1 MQQLRDRLQ
10 LSAVIASALFFTGCS
25 GEPAGTPGGGGP
37 PPAKTPEVYFVTPT
51 RDNLLDYEDC
61 TGRTEAFKTVDVR
74 ARVTGY
80 LEKWNFSPGKPVKK
94 GDVLFE
100 IDPRSYLA
108 ELARAEATV
117 VQAEAHLARLSADYQ
132 RAQNL
137 FSSRAMGREDLDKI
151 IGDRAEAVAAVG
163 IAKASRDLA
172 KLNLDYTHVT
182 AALDGIVSRSM
193 VDPGNMVKAD
203 ETILT
208 TVVTQD
214 PIYAYFD
221 IDERNALRL
230 SRQLAQGEMK
240 YPPVQMGLADEEPRF
255 PHRGTIDFVDN
266 RLDTNTGTWHMRCS
280 FPNPDGFLKPG
291 LFVRIRFLYGELQ
304 KVILIPEEA
313 ITADQ
318 DRKYVYVI
326 NDKDQIEHRQV
337 KIGKMR
343 NGLRAVTDGLKGD
356 EHVVVKGV
364 QRVRP
369 GVTVV
374 AKPVEAANTG
384 GPGKPP
390 TAGISGDKGAGQ
402 SPAGAG
408 KSGNAMPKGPS
419 GNPGTATPAATGAN
433 KAGK

>member
-1 MQQLRDRLQ
+1 MQRTLNI
-10 LSAVIASALFFTGCS
+10 APVILLVVTSLLLNGCS
-25 GEPAGTPGGGGP
+25 GDPAGGAPGGGMP
-37 PPAKTPEVYFVTPT
+37 PPKVPEVFFATPT

-80 LEKWNFSPGKPVKK
+80 LEKWNFSPGKKVSK

-108 ELARAEATV
+108 ELARTEATV
-117 VQAEAHLARLSADYQ
+117 IQAEAHLTRLSADLQ
-132 RAQNL
+132 RGQNL
-137 FSSRAMGREDLDKI
+137 VATRAMGREDFDKI
-151 IGDRAEAVAAVG
+151 VGDRAEALAAVG

-172 KLNLDYTHVT
+172 KLNVDYTKVT
-182 AALDGIVSRSM
+182 ASLDGIVSRAM

-203 ETILT
+203 DTVLT

-230 SRQLAQGEMK
+230 TRQLAQGEMK
-240 YPPVQMGLADEEPRF
+240 YPPVLMGLADEEPRF
-255 PHRGTIDFVDN
+255 PHQGTIDFVDN

-280 FPNPDGFLKPG
+280 FPNKDGLLKPG

-326 NDKDQIEHRQV
+326 NDRDQIEHRQV
-337 KIGKMR
+337 KIGKIR
-343 NGLRAVTDGLKGD
+343 NGLRAVTEGLKGD
-356 EHVVVKGV
+356 ERVVVKGV

-374 AKPVEAANTG
+374 AKPAT
-384 GPGKPP
+384 P
-390 TAGISGDKGAGQ
+390 
-402 SPAGAG
+402 PAG
-408 KSGNAMPKGPS
+408 PK
-419 GNPGTATPAATGAN
+419 TTPAAPTAEA
-433 KAGK
+433 KATK

>member
-1 MQQLRDRLQ
+1 MQSIRNWMT
-10 LSAVIASALFFTGCS
+10 ASAIFASSLLAGCS
-25 GEPAGTPGGGGP
+25 AEPAGPPGGP
-37 PPAKTPEVYFVTPT
+37 PPAKTPEVYYMIPV
-51 RDNLLDYEDC
+51 RDKLLDYEDC

-80 LEKWNFSPGKPVKK
+80 LDKWNFSPGKRVKK

-100 IDPRSYLA
+100 IDPRSYKA

-117 VQAEAHLARLSADYQ
+117 VQAEAHLARLNADHQ
-132 RAQNL
+132 RALNL
-137 FSSRAMGREDLDKI
+137 FASRAMGREDLDKI

-172 KLNLDYTHVT
+172 ILNLDYTHVT
-182 AALDGIVSRSM
+182 ASLDGIVSRAM

-203 ETILT
+203 ETVLT
-208 TVVTQD
+208 TVVTED

-240 YPPVQMGLADEEPRF
+240 YPPVQMGLADEEPLF

-280 FPNPDGFLKPG
+280 FPNADGFLKPG

-304 KVILIPEEA
+304 DVILIRDEA

-318 DRKYVYVI
+318 DRKYVYVV

-337 KIGKMR
+337 KIGKTR
-343 NGLRAVTDGLKGD
+343 KGLRAIVEGLKGN
-356 EHVVVKGV
+356 ERVVVKGL

-374 AKPVEAANTG
+374 AKPMEED
-384 GPGKPP
+384 PGAP
-390 TAGISGDKGAGQ
+390 GAGQ
-402 SPAGAG
+402 AASKPTTAPLSSRAASPTKSAPPAEKSTSSDQGKASG
-408 KSGNAMPKGPS
+408 KSSAK
-419 GNPGTATPAATGAN
+419 
-433 KAGK
+433 

>member
-1 MQQLRDRLQ
+1 MQRTYRF
-10 LSAVIASALFFTGCS
+10 AHTSALLLWGLLLCGCTA
-25 GEPAGTPGGGGP
+25 EPAGPPGGGGP
-37 PPAKTPEVYFVTPT
+37 PPAKAPEVYFVTPT
-51 RDNLLDYEDC
+51 RDNLPDYEDC

-80 LEKWNFSPGKPVKK
+80 LDKWNFSPGKKVSK
-94 GDVLFE
+94 GDILFE
-100 IDPRSYLA
+100 IDPRSYMA
-108 ELARAEATV
+108 ELARSEASV
-117 VQAEAHLARLSADYQ
+117 VQAEAHLTRLNADYQ
-132 RAQNL
+132 RAVNL
-137 FSSRAMGREDLDKI
+137 FSTRAMGREDLDKI
-151 IGDRAEAVAAVG
+151 VGDRAEAVAAVG
-163 IAKASRDLA
+163 IAKATRDLA
-172 KLNLDYTHVT
+172 KLNVDYTKVT
-182 AALDGIVSRSM
+182 ASLDGIVSRTM

-203 ETILT
+203 DTILT
-208 TVVTQD
+208 TIVTQD

-280 FPNPDGFLKPG
+280 FPNPTGLLKPG

-304 KVILIPEEA
+304 KVIMIPEEA

-326 NDKDQIEHRQV
+326 SDKDQIEHRQV

-343 NGLRAVTDGLKGD
+343 NGLRAITEGLKGD
-356 EHVVVKGV
+356 ERIVVKGV

-374 AKPVEAANTG
+374 AKLATPPAPPVG
-384 GPGKPP
+384 V
-390 TAGISGDKGAGQ
+390 
-402 SPAGAG
+402 
-408 KSGNAMPKGPS
+408 KS
-419 GNPGTATPAATGAN
+419 TATAPAAEN
-433 KAGK
+433 KTQK

>member
-1 MQQLRDRLQ
+1 MRERLSS
-10 LSAVIASALFFTGCS
+10 SAVVVAVFFLAGCS
-25 GEPAGTPGGGGP
+25 GEATSTPGGGGP
-37 PPAKTPEVYFVTPT
+37 PPAKIPEVFYVTPT

-80 LEKWNFSPGKPVKK
+80 LEKWNFSPGKEVKK

-100 IDPRSYLA
+100 IDPRSYQA

-117 VQAEAHLARLSADYQ
+117 VQAEAHLSRLNADHQ
-132 RAQNL
+132 RALNL
-137 FSSRAMGREDLDKI
+137 FSSRAIGREDLDKI

-182 AALDGIVSRSM
+182 ASMDGIVSRAM

-203 ETILT
+203 ETVLT
-208 TVVTQD
+208 TVVTED

-280 FPNPDGFLKPG
+280 FPNSNGLLKPG

-318 DRKYVYVI
+318 DRKYVYIV
-326 NDKDQIEHRQV
+326 NDKNQIEHRQV

-374 AKPVEAANTG
+374 AKLMEAPKSAGTTTT
-384 GPGKPP
+384 PPAKP
-390 TAGISGDKGAGQ
+390 AESQ
-402 SPAGAG
+402 PA
-408 KSGNAMPKGPS
+408 
-419 GNPGTATPAATGAN
+419 ATPAPATKPAATEPT
-433 KAGK
+433 KDPKPAK

>member
-1 MQQLRDRLQ
+1 MQRTLNHAPAIL
-10 LSAVIASALFFTGCS
+10 LVVTSLLLNGCS
-25 GEPAGTPGGGGP
+25 GDPAGGAPGGGMP
-37 PPAKTPEVYFVTPT
+37 PPKTPEVFFATPT

-80 LEKWNFSPGKPVKK
+80 LDKWNFSPGKKVTK

-100 IDPRSYLA
+100 IDPRSYQA
-108 ELARAEATV
+108 ELARTEASV
-117 VQAEAHLARLSADYQ
+117 VQAEAHLTRLSADLQ
-132 RAQNL
+132 RGQNL
-137 FSSRAMGREDLDKI
+137 VATRAMGREDFDKI
-151 IGDRAEAVAAVG
+151 VGDRAEALAAVG

-172 KLNLDYTHVT
+172 KLNVDYTKVT
-182 AALDGIVSRSM
+182 ASLDGIVSRAM

-203 ETILT
+203 DTVLT

-230 SRQLAQGEMK
+230 TRQLAQGEMK

-255 PHRGTIDFVDN
+255 PHQGTIDFVDN
-266 RLDTNTGTWHMRCS
+266 RLDTNTGTRHMRCS
-280 FPNPDGFLKPG
+280 FPNPDGLLTPG

-337 KIGKMR
+337 KIGKIR
-343 NGLRAVTDGLKGD
+343 GGLRAVTEGLKGD
-356 EHVVVKGV
+356 ERVVVKGV

-374 AKPVEAANTG
+374 AKPAA
-384 GPGKPP
+384 P
-390 TAGISGDKGAGQ
+390 
-402 SPAGAG
+402 PAG
-408 KSGNAMPKGPS
+408 PKT
-419 GNPGTATPAATGAN
+419 TAAAPVAEA
-433 KAGK
+433 KAAK

>member
-1 MQQLRDRLQ
+1 
-10 LSAVIASALFFTGCS
+10 LSGLLLCGCS
-25 GEPAGTPGGGGP
+25 TEPASGPPGAGGP
-37 PPAKTPEVYFVTPT
+37 PAAKPPEVFFVTPT
-51 RDNLLDYEDC
+51 RDNLPDYEDC

-80 LEKWNFSPGKPVKK
+80 LERWNFQPGKKVSK

-108 ELARAEATV
+108 ELARAEASV
-117 VQAEAHLARLSADYQ
+117 VQAEAHLTRLNADYQ
-132 RAQNL
+132 RAVNL
-137 FSSRAMGREDLDKI
+137 FSTRAMGREDLDKI
-151 IGDRAEAVAAVG
+151 SGDRAEAVAAVG
-163 IAKASRDLA
+163 IAKATRDLA
-172 KLNLDYTHVT
+172 KLNVDYTKVT
-182 AALDGIVSRSM
+182 AALDGIVSRTM

-203 ETILT
+203 DTVLT
-208 TVVTQD
+208 TIVTQD

-280 FPNPDGFLKPG
+280 FSNPDGLLKPG

-304 KVILIPEEA
+304 KVIMIPEEA

-318 DRKYVYVI
+318 DRKYVFVI
-326 NDKDQIEHRQV
+326 GDKDQIEHRQI
-337 KIGKMR
+337 KIGKIR
-343 NGLRAVTDGLKGD
+343 NGLRAITEGLKGD
-356 EHVVVKGV
+356 ERVVVKGV

-374 AKPVEAANTG
+374 AKPAT
-384 GPGKPP
+384 PP
-390 TAGISGDKGAGQ
+390 A
-402 SPAGAG
+402 SPAGA
-408 KSGNAMPKGPS
+408 NPS
-419 GNPGTATPAATGAN
+419 AKAPAAESKTQ
-433 KAGK
+433 K

>member
-1 MQQLRDRLQ
+1 MQRTLNI
-10 LSAVIASALFFTGCS
+10 APVILLVVTSLLLNGCS
-25 GEPAGTPGGGGP
+25 GDPAGGAPGGGMP
-37 PPAKTPEVYFVTPT
+37 PPKVPEVFFATPT

-80 LEKWNFSPGKPVKK
+80 LEKWNFSPGKKVSK

-108 ELARAEATV
+108 ELARTEATV
-117 VQAEAHLARLSADYQ
+117 IQAEAHLTRLSADLQ
-132 RAQNL
+132 RGQNL
-137 FSSRAMGREDLDKI
+137 VATRAMGREDFDKI
-151 IGDRAEAVAAVG
+151 VGDRAEALAAVG

-172 KLNLDYTHVT
+172 KLNVDYTKVT
-182 AALDGIVSRSM
+182 ASLDGIVSRAM

-203 ETILT
+203 DTVLT

-230 SRQLAQGEMK
+230 TRQLAQGEMK
-240 YPPVQMGLADEEPRF
+240 YPPVLMGLADEEPRF
-255 PHRGTIDFVDN
+255 PHQGTIDFVDN

-280 FPNPDGFLKPG
+280 FPNKDGLLKPG

-337 KIGKMR
+337 KIGKIR
-343 NGLRAVTDGLKGD
+343 NGLRAVTEGLKGD
-356 EHVVVKGV
+356 ERVVVKGV

-374 AKPVEAANTG
+374 AKPAT
-384 GPGKPP
+384 P
-390 TAGISGDKGAGQ
+390 
-402 SPAGAG
+402 PAG
-408 KSGNAMPKGPS
+408 PK
-419 GNPGTATPAATGAN
+419 TTPAAPTAEA
-433 KAGK
+433 KATK